1 MGLAPAASCG
11 YYKKMSDNRRPI
23 RLLPPELRNQIA
35 AGEVVDRPAGVV
47 KELVENSLD
56 AGARTIHVT
65 LENGGQTLIRVQDDG
80 AGIPAEEL
88 ELAVTRHATSK
99 IASLDELMSVHSFGF
114 RGEALPSI
122 ASVSSFTMTSVPTGP
137 DGAPGEAHFVEAA
150 HGLVVGSGPAAL
162 HRGTVVEV
170 RDLFANIPARLKFLK
185 TPATELKRAQ
195 EWLTRLALGRPDV
208 AVTLTSGGR
217 EMLRFPAGQNVHDRL
232 AVIWPPL
239 IMEALRSFDAVS
251 HGVRVHGFAGSPR
264 VSQPRADRIY
274 FYVNGRAVTDKRLMA
289 AVRQAYKGRLTTR
302 DYPQALLFL
311 EMDPQA
317 VDVNVH
323 PAKSEVRFRDESAVF
338 SAVLRAVSGVLNA
351 EDAAVDKV
359 KETGASPDAT
369 VRHQGAPAS
378 TPLPRPLGFWG
389 DIDDD
394 RVLHITGKRRP
405 EATEQEDD
413 ILVKMAPG
421 GYDQPEPESIR
432 DLAES
437 TDICPPWSTDP
448 PEQPPHTLLPPSPPA
463 SEATVFPRL
472 PAASEQAPLSRPPQG
487 MPFVR
492 VPDHVPPDEDIP
504 LDADGHG
511 QIRVGRYLYLGQV
524 AETYLVL
531 RDADGSLLLLDQHA
545 VHERVIYA
553 RLRRGGFAGTGQL
566 LALPLE
572 LPLHP
577 AERERFFQLRDTLES
592 LGFTLECVEQ
602 TLRARSI
609 PPVLGRPNALAF
621 LREAVAGRKDDLS
634 ALFIS
639 MSCKAAIKAGQ
650 RLSDDEAAGL
660 ISQWIGVPERDF
672 CPHGR
677 PCVLRWTAAD
687 LEKLFKRTT

>member
-1 MGLAPAASCG
+1 
-11 YYKKMSDNRRPI
+11 MSSHRRPI

-80 AGIPAEEL
+80 AGIPADEL

-99 IASLDELMSVHSFGF
+99 IASLAELMSVHSFGF

-122 ASVSSFTMTSVPTGP
+122 ASVSAFAMTSVPLGA
-137 DGAPGEAHFVEAA
+137 DGEPGEAHFVAVA
-150 HGLVVGSGPAAL
+150 HGTVKDSGPAAL
-162 HRGTVVEV
+162 HQGTVVEV

-195 EWLTRLALGRPDV
+195 EWLTRLALARPDV
-208 AVTLTSGGR
+208 AVTLTAGGR
-217 EMLRFPAGQNVHDRL
+217 EVLRFPAAQQLYDRL

-239 IMEALRSFDAVS
+239 IMEALRPFDHTG
-251 HGVRVHGFAGSPR
+251 HGIRVHGFAGSPR
-264 VSQPRADRIY
+264 VSQPKADRIY

-302 DYPQALLFL
+302 DYPQVLLFM
-311 EMDPQA
+311 EMDPEE

-338 SAVLRAVSGVLNA
+338 SAVLRGVGSAL
-351 EDAAVDKV
+351 DDLTTV
-359 KETGASPDAT
+359 PDAGDSNAA
-369 VRHQGAPAS
+369 RLPAAAEPKAFRETAARPS
-378 TPLPRPLGFWG
+378 PLASPRPLGFWG
-389 DIDDD
+389 DIDED
-394 RVLHITGKRRP
+394 RVFQVAGKRRTDDP
-405 EATEQEDD
+405 ADVEIRIGDPASGYEQH
-413 ILVKMAPG
+413 ILEEMPG
-421 GYDQPEPESIR
+421 LEENAADYGS
-432 DLAES
+432 
-437 TDICPPWSTDP
+437 W
-448 PEQPPHTLLPPSPPA
+448 LPPSPSNGERQEEA
-463 SEATVFPRL
+463 SPTPSALSVSAPTPFPDTG
-472 PAASEQAPLSRPPQG
+472 PETAYAPEPEPT
-487 MPFVR
+487 
-492 VPDHVPPDEDIP
+492 PDYADTHGHV
-504 LDADGHG
+504 
-511 QIRVGRYLYLGQV
+511 RVGRYLYLGQV
-524 AETYLVL
+524 AATYLVL

-545 VHERVIYA
+545 VHERIIYA
-553 RLRRGGFAGTGQL
+553 RMRRGGFAGTGQL

-572 LPLHP
+572 LSLHP

-592 LGFTLECVEQ
+592 LGFSLECSGQ
-602 TLRARSI
+602 FLRALSI
-609 PPVLGRPNALAF
+609 PPVLHRAAAQAF
-621 LREAVAGRKDDLS
+621 LQEAVAGRKDDLS

-650 RLSDDEAAGL
+650 HLTDDEAAGL
-660 ISQWIGVPERDF
+660 ISQWMGVPEREF

-687 LEKLFKRTT
+687 LEKLFKRTA

>member
-1 MGLAPAASCG
+1 MI
-11 YYKKMSDNRRPI
+11 NHRRPI

-80 AGIPAEEL
+80 AGVPEAEL

-99 IASLDELMSVHSFGF
+99 IASLAELMSVHSFGF

-122 ASVSSFTMTSVPTGP
+122 ASVSAFTMTSAPLRE
-137 DGAPGEAHFVEAA
+137 DGAPGEAHFVEVA
-150 HGLVVGSGPAAL
+150 HGTVKGAGPAAL
-162 HRGTVVEV
+162 HQGTVVEV

-195 EWLTRLALGRPDV
+195 EWLTRLALARPDV
-208 AVTLTSGGR
+208 AVTLTVGGR
-217 EMLRFPAGQNVHDRL
+217 EVLRFPAAQRLYDRL

-239 IMEALRSFDAVS
+239 IMEALRPFDHTG
-251 HGVRVHGFAGSPR
+251 HGIRVHGFAGSPK

-302 DYPQALLFL
+302 DYPQVLLFM
-311 EMDPQA
+311 EMAPEE

-338 SAVLRAVSGVLNA
+338 SAVLRAVGGALEDLAVIQDDGDANA
-351 EDAAVDKV
+351 AHVSVATGPEALR
-359 KETGASPDAT
+359 ETATRPSP
-369 VRHQGAPAS
+369 PAS
-378 TPLPRPLGFWG
+378 PRPLGFWG
-389 DIDDD
+389 DIDED
-394 RVLHITGKRRP
+394 RIFQATGKRRMDD
-405 EATEQEDD
+405 AADTE
-413 ILVKMAPG
+413 IRIGGPPS
-421 GYDQPEPESIR
+421 GYDRRVPEDMPGLEETASDYGFRLPHASRTEERGEDIPAGPSALFASVPASASTPGPDTGPEPAYAPEPEAIP
-432 DLAES
+432 DA
-437 TDICPPWSTDP
+437 TDA
-448 PEQPPHTLLPPSPPA
+448 H
-463 SEATVFPRL
+463 
-472 PAASEQAPLSRPPQG
+472 G
-487 MPFVR
+487 
-492 VPDHVPPDEDIP
+492 HV
-504 LDADGHG
+504 
-511 QIRVGRYLYLGQV
+511 RVGRYLYLGQV
-524 AETYLVL
+524 AATYLVL

-553 RLRRGGFAGTGQL
+553 RMRRGGFAGAGQL

-572 LPLHP
+572 LSLHP

-592 LGFTLECVEQ
+592 LGFSLEYSGES
-602 TLRARSI
+602 LRARSI
-609 PPVLGRPNALAF
+609 PPVLDRAAAQAF
-621 LREAVAGRKDDLS
+621 LQEAVAGRKDDLS

-650 RLSDDEAAGL
+650 RLTDDEAAGL
-660 ISQWIGVPERDF
+660 ISQWMHVPEREF

-687 LEKLFKRTT
+687 LEKLFKRAT